1 MPPSRSYTVT
11 GNSKLGYPQIR
22 IMKMNFPEEI
32 QNNRINEQLR
42 KGEAVTVVG
51 ASQRRGHLLVES
63 NGKPKENIVCRTVC
77 VKTFLLFQE

>member
-1 MPPSRSYTVT
+1 
-11 GNSKLGYPQIR
+11 
-22 IMKMNFPEEI
+22 MNFPEEI

-63 NGKPKENIVCRTVC
+63 NGKQFEAKSNCIMVC
-77 VKTFLLFQE
+77 VNAFFLLQA

>member
-1 MPPSRSYTVT
+1 
-11 GNSKLGYPQIR
+11 
-22 IMKMNFPEEI
+22 MKMNFPEEI

-63 NGKPKENIVCRTVC
+63 NGNTSKIKILPGLN
-77 VKTFLLFQE
+77 L

>member
-1 MPPSRSYTVT
+1 
-11 GNSKLGYPQIR
+11 
-22 IMKMNFPEEI
+22 MNFPEEI

-63 NGKPKENIVCRTVC
+63 IGKPTEKIVCRIVC
-77 VKTFLLFQE
+77 VKTFFLLQA